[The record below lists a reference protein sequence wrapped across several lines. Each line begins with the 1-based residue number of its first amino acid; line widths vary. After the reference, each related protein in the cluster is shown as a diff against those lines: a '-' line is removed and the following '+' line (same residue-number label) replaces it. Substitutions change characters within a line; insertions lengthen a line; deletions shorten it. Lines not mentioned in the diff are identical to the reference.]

1 MKTFVNKLLMLLSCC
16 TLIFIY
22 NPISVYA
29 ETDEDLLEIYGKS
42 SNSIIRQEIINQ
54 ISDVN
59 MNIQS
64 VERTKELNERYNRI
78 IDKYNEEQ
86 WKQYA
91 RISNTVDEYLLDN
104 NSIKE
109 EFKDNLSDISITD
122 LKKLD
127 ARYKANISK
136 ANELVEQLD
145 TVYISTDYKNT
156 DFDLTDLYSAMDELS
171 IQYNEAVDAT
181 EIGDVKNIHWI
192 ANNEYYVT
200 SKFGYRVDPISG
212 AKIQYHA
219 GSDFRCPANTEVGAL
234 FDGVVIDTGFA
245 ASSGNYV
252 TVQSGDRIK
261 YYYCHLNDVLV
272 SKGDKVNQY
281 DIIALSGNTGYR
293 STGPHLH
300 IALYI
305 NGVAYDPTQLF
316 EN

>member
-1 MKTFVNKLLMLLSCC
+1 MLLSCC

-54 ISDVN
+54 ISDVH

-109 EFKDNLSDISITD
+109 EFKDNLSDMSITD

-136 ANELVEQLD
+136 A
-145 TVYISTDYKNT
+145 S
-156 DFDLTDLYSAMDELS
+156 M
-171 IQYNEAVDAT
+171 
-181 EIGDVKNIHWI
+181 
-192 ANNEYYVT
+192 
-200 SKFGYRVDPISG
+200 
-212 AKIQYHA
+212 
-219 GSDFRCPANTEVGAL
+219 
-234 FDGVVIDTGFA
+234 
-245 ASSGNYV
+245 
-252 TVQSGDRIK
+252 
-261 YYYCHLNDVLV
+261 
-272 SKGDKVNQY
+272 
-281 DIIALSGNTGYR
+281 
-293 STGPHLH
+293 
-300 IALYI
+300 
-305 NGVAYDPTQLF
+305 
-316 EN
+316 